1 MSNLL
6 NRLVQVWDRYW
17 FTPESLT
24 RLAIYR
30 IWVYAIILI
39 DVLVWTRGHLRY
51 ADVDPQLYHPIYF
64 LNLFNIPA
72 PAHPWLD
79 IIYGLLAV
87 FVFLALIGFKTNFFV
102 LLASG
107 LYMYWVAQWFS
118 FGWVHH
124 LHPPLL
130 FSMIVLGLSPS
141 GARLS
146 VDHLLKRLR
155 ENHAAQQFIPKTDAT
170 SPYAAWPLRFVQV
183 IIILL
188 YFLSGYAKLKI
199 SGWEWANGTTLQWY
213 LMNDYLTFGAPEGLW
228 LANHKTL
235 CILLSYLTLIFETG
249 FILALFMPRYA
260 PWFLLVSFSFH
271 LGTYITMRTFF
282 EFLWLAYPVF
292 FNFPKIGAWIRYKI
306 TAPAGL
312 IKFAVLFDG
321 QCPLCIRSATTVDFL
336 DWRGKFVFRDVND
349 WEQISR
355 DYPGLDQQQSLEE
368 MQVMIP
374 RDGGHEALTGFYA
387 FRKIAQHLPLGM
399 LFWPFMHVPGV
410 PLIGTRVYRFIA
422 SRRKRITG
430 GARCSFHACEIP
442 VLGNQLKSNQ

>member
-1 MSNLL
+1 VGKII
-6 NRLVQVWDRYW
+6 NRLVQSWDHYW
-17 FTPESLT
+17 FSPVSLT

-51 ADVDPQLYHPIYF
+51 ADVDPKLYHPIYI
-64 LNLFNIPA
+64 LNLLNIPA
-72 PAHPWLD
+72 PTHPWLE

-87 FVFLALIGFKTNFFV
+87 SVFLALIGFKTNFFA

-124 LHPPLL
+124 LHSPLV

-155 ENHAAQQFIPKTDAT
+155 ENHAAQQFIPKADAI
-170 SPYAAWPLRFVQV
+170 SPYAAWPLRFIQV
-183 IIILL
+183 VIILL
-188 YFLSGYAKLKI
+188 YFLSG
-199 SGWEWANGTTLQWY
+199 
-213 LMNDYLTFGAPEGLW
+213 
-228 LANHKTL
+228 
-235 CILLSYLTLIFETG
+235 
-249 FILALFMPRYA
+249 
-260 PWFLLVSFSFH
+260 
-271 LGTYITMRTFF
+271 YITMRTFF
-282 EFLWLAYPVF
+282 EFLWPAYPAF
-292 FNFPKIGAWIRYKI
+292 FNFPKIGACIRGKI
-306 TAPAGL
+306 TAPRGL
-312 IKFAVLFDG
+312 TKFAVLFDG
-321 QCPLCIRSATTVDFL
+321 QCPLCIRSVTTVDFL
-336 DWRGKFVFRDVND
+336 DWRGKFAFRDVND

-355 DYPGLDQQQSLEE
+355 DYPGLDQQKSLEE

-374 RDGGHEALTGFYA
+374 RDGAHEALAGFYA

-399 LFWPFMHVPGV
+399 LSWPVMYIPGV
-410 PLIGTRVYRFIA
+410 PFIGTRVYHFVA

-430 GARCSFHACEIP
+430 GARCSFHTCEIP
-442 VLGNQLKSNQ
+442 APVNAD